1 MKRLLAVAIVILTIG
16 TASTAQAGFAEGQ
29 DAYNKKNW
37 KQVIIELRPLAE
49 AGDDRAMMLLGTMY
63 SQGYGVIQ
71 SPSEALILY
80 KRAAIKNNT
89 EAMLNIGSIYT
100 VGVGVPKNMN
110 TALKWFERSAVLGNQ
125 VGAFFYA
132 TILFRGNNSA
142 GDDIKPDHY
151 NAYKWFK
158 IAAASKNF
166 PKFSNTARDLAQAM
180 TKDKISAADA
190 AKADKEALEWKPV
203 DPAKLGPIPP
213 DPQSVQKV
221 EIPKDLLN
229 QP

>member
-1 MKRLLAVAIVILTIG
+1 MKKLLAVAIAVLTIG

-49 AGDDRAMMLLGTMY
+49 AGDDRAMMLIGNMY
-63 SQGYGVIQ
+63 NEGFGVIK
-71 SPSEALILY
+71 SPSEAINLY
-80 KRAAIKNNT
+80 KRAAILNNT
-89 EAMLNIGSIYT
+89 EAMLSIAAMYTSGIG
-100 VGVGVPKNMN
+100 VQKNMN
-110 TALKWFERSAVLGNQ
+110 TALKWFERAALLDNQ

-132 TILFRGNNSA
+132 TILYRGNNSPA
-142 GDDIKPDHY
+142 DDIKPDHY
-151 NAYKWFK
+151 NAYKWYK
-158 IAAASKNF
+158 IVAISKKF
-166 PKFSNTARDLAQAM
+166 PKFSNLARDLALAM
-180 TKDKISAADA
+180 TKDKISAADS

-203 DPAKLGPIPP
+203 DPATLGPIPP
-213 DPQSVQKV
+213 DPQSIKKV